1 MSPLRRPHSPFARR
15 RSAVAVVAVTV
26 AALLAGCGVG
36 AGTPAADTRLTIT
49 RDFGHVDV
57 QRLDDP
63 ASGGADTAMRLLQRN
78 AETTTR
84 FGGGFVQSVNGVAGG
99 MRDGRTVDW
108 FYFVNGVA
116 AEEGATSY
124 ELRKGDHVW
133 WDHRDW
139 SVTANV
145 PAVVGAYPEPFV
157 HGIEGKRLPI
167 RVECPIEENPACDA
181 VRDRLVQ
188 AGVVPGSGGLRTS
201 LAQETIRVIV
211 GPWSAVRADQVARR
225 IEQGPATSGVYG
237 RMAADGRSLDVLD
250 ERGEVTRTLRAGTG
264 LVAATRIEDEA
275 PVWVVTGTDEAGLR
289 AAVGALTEA
298 RLDRA
303 FAYVA
308 TAGGGVKL
316 PEITPPEGASGGAAS
331 P

>member
-1 MSPLRRPHSPFARR
+1 MSPRR
-15 RSAVAVVAVTV
+15 RHLVPFSQLRVAAAAVMA

-36 AGTPAADTRLTIT
+36 AGTPATDTRLTIT

-57 QRLDDP
+57 ERLDDP

-78 AETTTR
+78 AEVETR
-84 FGGGFVQSVNGVAGG
+84 FGGGFVQAIDGVAGG

-124 ELRKGDHVW
+124 EVRKGDHVW

-139 SVTANV
+139 SVTGTV

-157 HGIEGKRLPI
+157 HGVDGKRLPI
-167 RVECPIEENPACDA
+167 RVECPIEDDPACEA

-188 AGVVPGSGGLRTS
+188 VGVVPGSGGLRTS

-225 IEQGPATSGVYG
+225 IEEGPATSGVYG
-237 RMAADGRSLDVLD
+237 RMASDGRSLEVLD

-275 PVWVVTGTDEAGLR
+275 PVWVVTGTDRAGLR

-303 FAYVA
+303 FAYAV

-316 PEITPPEGASGGAAS
+316 PEVTTSDGAADGA
-331 P
+331 PAP